1 MIARARLAVAFA
13 LAAFLAAVPG
23 GPLGATEPMRIAGQ
37 TLEAGQYRIGTMTPT
52 CGGARTFLSRE
63 LRDYGASV
71 PGTIVLNPQRLSP
84 LPVATQAFVYAH
96 ECGHQIYGA
105 SEPAADCHAARSGA
119 REGWLNLKDASRI
132 CRMLP
137 EAGSSRAYGSR
148 DVRCDIIRACLAGA
162 VRPARFAATR
172 SYEEARLRIA
182 GQ

>member
-13 LAAFLAAVPG
+13 VAVLLAAVPG

-119 REGWLNLKDASRI
+119 REGWLNHPR
-132 CRMLP
+132 LP
-137 EAGSSRAYGSR
+137 GGGRPS
-148 DVRCDIIRACLAGA
+148 GA
-162 VRPARFAATR
+162 VRGNQILRGGAPAYSGPVAGTR
-172 SYEEARLRIA
+172 RRA
-182 GQ
+182 